1 MTKVLKI
8 KTLQQEIV
16 ICTISTLKEEHLNQI
31 IALQEEVINTIENKT
46 FFLKTENSE
55 FRKIITN
62 KENIC
67 LGCFNES
74 SELIAYG
81 IFIKP
86 TLLKNYGLDINL
98 EKDLLP
104 LVGHIDST
112 IVHPNYRGNHLQKHL
127 ITALEEAVDKNK
139 FSILCCTVHP
149 ENKASLKTFL
159 KLGYKIKIEKEKYGG
174 LRRYVLMKSINNLGS
189 VNKIY

>member
-8 KTLQQEIV
+8 KTLNQKTV
-16 ICTISTLKEEHLNQI
+16 ICAISPLKEEHLNAVI
-31 IALQEEVINTIENKT
+31 ILQEEIINTLENRS

-55 FRKIITN
+55 FREIIMN

-74 SELIAYG
+74 NELIAYG

-98 EKDLLP
+98 EKELLP

-112 IVHPNYRGNHLQKHL
+112 IVHPNYRGNSLQKYL
-127 ITALEEAVDKNK
+127 ITAIEEAIDKNK
-139 FSILCCTVHP
+139 FSILCCTVDP
-149 ENKASLKTFL
+149 ENKASLNTFL
-159 KLGYKIKIEKEKYGG
+159 KLGYEVKIEKEKYGG
-174 LRRYVLMKSINNLGS
+174 LRRYVLMKSIKSLG
-189 VNKIY
+189 